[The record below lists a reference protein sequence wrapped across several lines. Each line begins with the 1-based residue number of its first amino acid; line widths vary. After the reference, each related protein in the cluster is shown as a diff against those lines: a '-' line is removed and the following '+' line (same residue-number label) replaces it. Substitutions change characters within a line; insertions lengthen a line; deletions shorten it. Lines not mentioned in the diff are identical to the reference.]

1 MTENILKCPLVYLAS
16 DEIQLKIQQGKSI
29 FDFPCSEFPYLP
41 RKKSWNS
48 KKKKKN
54 HSLFLFTSFLCIPWC
69 LVGHI
74 YYVKYNITMLSFQNV
89 ARNGATSFDALK
101 YMKSISRDPKKD
113 QPVILIYSMVGNDVC
128 NEQTDTLNHMTTTKE
143 FYDNLMQTLTY
154 MESTLPPNSH
164 VILVGLIGNLLFR
177 IIFNSK

>member
-1 MTENILKCPLVYLAS
+1 
-16 DEIQLKIQQGKSI
+16 
-29 FDFPCSEFPYLP
+29 
-41 RKKSWNS
+41 
-48 KKKKKN
+48 
-54 HSLFLFTSFLCIPWC
+54 
-69 LVGHI
+69 
-74 YYVKYNITMLSFQNV
+74 MLSFQNV

-177 IIFNSK
+177 IIINSK